1 MTQRGFSLVEL
12 LIVMALMG
20 LVLSLV
26 GPLGMKQIERSE
38 AVYESMQLQQLLNR
52 AAQQAYVQAKP
63 VELQLDGKQLLGSD
77 GQHVLLN
84 QSFSHIF
91 FPRQLVQINRN
102 GFASQPQISALV
114 RGQPRTFDFEA
125 DNAR

>member
-1 MTQRGFSLVEL
+1 MTSRGLSLVEL

-38 AVYESMQLQQLLNR
+38 AVYESMQLQQLLHQ
-52 AAQQAYVQAKP
+52 AVQQAYVQATP
-63 VELQLDGKQLLGSD
+63 VELQLDGKQLLGSS
-77 GQHVLLN
+77 GQRVLLD

-91 FPRQLVQINRN
+91 FPRQQVQINRN

-114 RGQPRTFDFEA
+114 RGQARTFAFEA
-125 DNAR
+125 GHAR

>member
-1 MTQRGFSLVEL
+1 MTPRGLSLVEL

-38 AVYESMQLQQLLNR
+38 AVYESMQLQQLLNK
-52 AAQQAYVQAKP
+52 AVQDAYVQATP
-63 VELQLDGKQLLGSD
+63 IELKLDGKRLVSSD
-77 GQHVLLN
+77 GSNTLLD

-91 FPRQLVQINRN
+91 FPRQQVQINRN
-102 GFASQPQISALV
+102 GFSSQPQISALV
-114 RGQPRTFDFEA
+114 RGQTRTFVFEA
-125 DNAR
+125 EHAQ

>member
-38 AVYESMQLQQLLNR
+38 AVYESMQLQQLL
-52 AAQQAYVQAKP
+52 
-63 VELQLDGKQLLGSD
+63 L
-77 GQHVLLN
+77 
-84 QSFSHIF
+84 
-91 FPRQLVQINRN
+91 
-102 GFASQPQISALV
+102 
-114 RGQPRTFDFEA
+114 
-125 DNAR
+125 